1 MLFGEE
7 NGVVPGSDFSVG
19 GAGVEELAGE
29 GEGRGVGGGV
39 GFESGE
45 ARVRGG
51 GSVEEVWVW
60 VEGRNWSET
69 WLRRE
74 SIIGVVEGCG
84 AFHGE
89 KKR

>member
-51 GSVEEVWVW
+51 GSVEEV
-60 VEGRNWSET
+60 
-69 WLRRE
+69 
-74 SIIGVVEGCG
+74 
-84 AFHGE
+84 
-89 KKR
+89 